1 MKTIIVILA
10 TLLITSTSAFAQPD
24 NQVAPSV
31 SRITISQ
38 RCDQLQINC
47 TKPILL
53 DLGRRLEPLY
63 VSRHN
68 EKPPQQRGVN
78 IYTTTDIDLIDQ
90 AIINQL
96 VSQNEKLR
104 QELDSQKGKGE
115 KG

>member
-10 TLLITSTSAFAQPD
+10 TLLIASTSAEAAQPS
-24 NQVAPSV
+24 NQVAPTV

-38 RCDQLQINC
+38 RCEQLQINC
-47 TKPILL
+47 SKPNLL

-78 IYTTTDIDLIDQ
+78 IYTSTDIDLIDQ

-104 QELDSQKGKGE
+104 QEVDSQKGKE
-115 KG
+115 

>member
-10 TLLITSTSAFAQPD
+10 SLLITSTSAFAQPD

-38 RCDQLQINC
+38 RCEQLQINC
-47 TKPILL
+47 NKSNLL

-104 QELDSQKGKGE
+104 QELELDSQKGKG
-115 KG
+115 

>member
-10 TLLITSTSAFAQPD
+10 TLLITSTSAFAAQPD
-24 NQVAPSV
+24 NTVAPTV
-31 SRITISQ
+31 SRITISE
-38 RCDQLQINC
+38 RCEQLQINC
-47 TKPILL
+47 TKSNLL

-78 IYTTTDIDLIDQ
+78 IYTTSDIHLIDQ

-96 VSQNEKLR
+96 ASQNEKLR
-104 QELDSQKGKGE
+104 QELHSQK
-115 KG
+115 

>member
-10 TLLITSTSAFAQPD
+10 TLLITSRSAFAAQP
-24 NQVAPSV
+24 NQNLPTV

-38 RCDQLQINC
+38 RCEQLQINC
-47 TKPILL
+47 SKTNLL

-78 IYTTTDIDLIDQ
+78 IYTSTDIDLIDQ

-104 QELDSQKGKGE
+104 QELDSQKGKG
-115 KG
+115 